1 MAEDTNTWD
10 DARVA
15 QVHIA
20 EGLIGIE
27 PDMLPDHLLPEG
39 NRPQKKIIAE
49 AHAAE
54 AMKAAP
60 DQTVENPPNPQE
72 ILPESPTRLTG
83 IAMAEFAL
91 KGSLIEGVP
100 AYIEQVPGYCLV
112 QPWTENKPGIW
123 AGHANAIRTWQRALE
138 SEPFKYSYTDD
149 SGTVHQVHHKLK
161 NPMET
166 LYSSNSAAPTPHDT
180 SIHVTLIPDNR
191 RRDELVLVE
200 QWTDDEGRQAM
211 VLHQDSHYPAAN
223 DRRTGTMAYALKA
236 MAAVAAE
243 SDMTK
248 GGSQPIDIFGDD
260 ASIVTMR
267 NHLVDQGIP
276 KSLIHVRDVS
286 KNASPSRPAGSSEK
300 PSTPPAPGNGS

>member
-1 MAEDTNTWD
+1 M
-10 DARVA
+10 
-15 QVHIA
+15 
-20 EGLIGIE
+20 
-27 PDMLPDHLLPEG
+27 
-39 NRPQKKIIAE
+39 IAE
-49 AHAAE
+49 AHAVE

-91 KGSLIEGVP
+91 KDSLIEGVP
-100 AYIEQVPGYCLV
+100 AYIEQVPGYCLA
-112 QPWTENKPGIW
+112 QPWTDNEPGIW
-123 AGHANAIRTWQRALE
+123 AGHADAIKIWQSALK
-138 SEPFKYSYTDD
+138 SEPFKYSYTDN
-149 SGTVHQVHHKLK
+149 SGTVHQVHHVLM
-161 NPMET
+161 NPIET

-180 SIHVTLIPDNR
+180 SIHVTLIPDNC
-191 RRDELVLVE
+191 RRDRIVLVE
-200 QWTDDEGRQAM
+200 QRPDDEGRQAM

-267 NHLVDQGIP
+267 KHLIDQGIP
-276 KSLIHVRDVS
+276 ERLIQVRDVS
-286 KNASPSRPAGSSEK
+286 KDAAPSHPAGSSKK